1 MKKFLQTML
10 VLLIGILLG
19 AAITFNTL
27 GLVLGNVIYQ
37 EISNPK
43 INANI
48 TGIINTSNDLSQINQ
63 FQEQYPN
70 AQRVALFANNTQLV
84 GTYIN
89 NNANKTVILIHG
101 LYQNRSR
108 CLAYV
113 NIYQQQGF
121 NILLIDLRG
130 HGESEGIITWGKS
143 EVSDIDAWCNYLRDT
158 QGQKII
164 GIQGISLGG
173 AFSLLHSGL
182 SSKPADFYVEDSSY
196 SDIKS
201 LYYNHLHSLIQLP
214 NNSNL
219 LDILWFYSQVCMY
232 WHTGATLSELSPLE
246 AVKHT
251 NVPILF
257 LHGDADTL
265 IPADN
270 LNDLYNA
277 CSSPNKQIHLFKNS
291 THAQAITEAHDEYV
305 QTITDFLKQ
314 NGFTY

>member
-1 MKKFLQTML
+1 MFILF
-10 VLLIGILLG
+10 VGIILG

-48 TGIINTSNDLSQINQ
+48 TGIVNTSNDLSQINQ
-63 FQEQYPN
+63 FQEQIPN

-84 GTYIN
+84 GTYVN
-89 NNANKTVILIHG
+89 NNSNKTIILIHG

-108 CLAYV
+108 SLSYV
-113 NIYQQQGF
+113 NIYRQQGF

-164 GIQGISLGG
+164 GIQGVSLGG
-173 AFSLLHSGL
+173 AFLLLHSGL
-182 SSKPADFYVEDSSY
+182 SAHPADFYVEDSSY
-196 SDIKS
+196 SDLKS

-214 NNSNL
+214 NNSSL

-232 WHTGATLSELSPLE
+232 WHTGATLGELSPLE
-246 AVKHT
+246 AVKNT
-251 NVPILF
+251 SAPILF

-265 IPADN
+265 IPVSNVD
-270 LNDLYNA
+270 DLYNA
-277 CSSPNKQIHLFKNS
+277 CNSAKKQIHVFKNS
-291 THAQAITEAHDEYV
+291 THAQAITENHDEYV
-305 QTITDFLKQ
+305 QTIDDFLRQ
-314 NGFTY
+314 NGFAQ